1 MSNPRNDVTIRNATE
16 ADRAAIVEIYNH
28 YIRETP
34 VTFDVETFTV
44 DSRRPW
50 FGQFADAG
58 RYRLLVAD
66 VDGQVIGYASSVRFK
81 DRPAYDTSVE
91 TSVYLHPGHVRRGIG
106 TQLYAVLFDELARE
120 TTLHRAYGG
129 IAMPNPASVALHERL
144 GFRKAATYTEVGFKF
159 GRYWD
164 VCWFE
169 KRLPC

>member
-1 MSNPRNDVTIRNATE
+1 MNGPGNEVTIRDATE
-16 ADRAAIVEIYNH
+16 ADRGAIVGIYNH
-28 YIRETP
+28 YVRETP

-44 DSRRPW
+44 ASREPW
-50 FGQFADAG
+50 FGQFADTG

-66 VDGQVIGYASSVRFK
+66 VAGMVIGYASSVRFK

-91 TSVYLHPGHVRRGIG
+91 TSVYLHPDHVGQGMGRR
-106 TQLYAVLFDELARE
+106 LYTVLFEVIARE
-120 TTLHRAYGG
+120 PTLHRAYGG
-129 IAMPNPASVALHERL
+129 IAMPNPASVALHEKL
-144 GFRKAATYTEVGFKF
+144 GFLKVATYTEVGFKF